1 MVRQYADTQRE
12 SCWEKEASHIVTRPQ
27 MSTPKKMS
35 AIKIVNKQTLKKT
48 KAKQKVSF
56 VNNLVDYGNKNS

>member
-1 MVRQYADTQRE
+1 MLGKGGFAHCY
-12 SCWEKEASHIVTRPQ
+12 EATNVDS
-27 MSTPKKMS
+27 KKMS